1 MIEIK
6 EPSQDEFLKIQID
19 RVKTTHDVTPIL
31 HVLDNN
37 LLSLADVDMITSM
50 FVKVIQSSD
59 GLWLNR
65 KYNTVDGLRNEIAT
79 LIEQGKTFSK
89 KFGRSFN
96 YDEAHKAYLATTQL
110 NENNSLTTHM
120 IVQALMPIES
130 VANPTDLQRIVQ
142 SSDTPKELNRKHI
155 LEWLN
160 IVLPGEEGVHNMPSG
175 YAPFNATINSRRRIV
190 KIQLSDNDAH
200 KIVVTYVDR
209 DIYRK
214 KFVKKVEY
222 DISTK
227 TGKARALWQW
237 RGWQKDEE
245 MVFEE
250 LESTL

>member
-1 MIEIK
+1 
-6 EPSQDEFLKIQID
+6 
-19 RVKTTHDVTPIL
+19 
-31 HVLDNN
+31 
-37 LLSLADVDMITSM
+37 
-50 FVKVIQSSD
+50 
-59 GLWLNR
+59 
-65 KYNTVDGLRNEIAT
+65 
-79 LIEQGKTFSK
+79 
-89 KFGRSFN
+89 
-96 YDEAHKAYLATTQL
+96 
-110 NENNSLTTHM
+110 
-120 IVQALMPIES
+120 
-130 VANPTDLQRIVQ
+130 
-142 SSDTPKELNRKHI
+142 
-155 LEWLN
+155 
-160 IVLPGEEGVHNMPSG
+160 MPSG